1 VRRRVVITGLGAVTP
16 IGIGVKAY
24 WHGLRE
30 GTLGIAP
37 LTRFDPTPFACQ
49 VAAEVKGFEPAV
61 HLGEGLTPV
70 GRFAQF
76 GMAAARMA
84 YDDAGLA
91 GVRAASGFAL
101 CVASGASAVPEFQAV
116 LERLHGHPMRR
127 RDASTVVE
135 SIGHAL
141 TNYAA
146 VGLGLRGQTMTLG
159 SGCASGVDAIQ
170 WACAQIRAGR
180 IVGVLAGAAD
190 APLATT
196 VHAAWG
202 KLGWLSRWSG
212 PPGQALRPYDALSD
226 GSVLGEGAGMYVL
239 EDLDHARARGA
250 HVYAEV
256 LGYGS
261 GSDGLDLRTVDPSGA
276 SLQAAIRAALD
287 EARLDPGEI
296 DHVNAHGGGVP
307 KHDQAETVAY
317 RTTLGRHA
325 YGIPVTSVKA
335 MIGQPFAAGG
345 ALQVVAAC
353 FSLAEQ
359 FVPPTMNH
367 DIPAPGCDL
376 DYVPRQGRSARVNRV
391 LVTSRAI
398 GPTHS
403 AVVLGRAG
411 DDGATAP

>member
-1 VRRRVVITGLGAVTP
+1 MRRRIAITGLGAVTP
-16 IGIGVKAY
+16 IGIGVKAF
-24 WHGLRE
+24 WQGLRE
-30 GTLGIAP
+30 GTLGVGPI
-37 LTRFDPTPFACQ
+37 TRFDASPFPCR
-49 VAAEVKGFEPAV
+49 VAAEVRGFEPA
-61 HLGEGLTPV
+61 GERLTPA

-84 YDDAGLA
+84 YEDAGLPA
-91 GVRAASGFAL
+91 VRAASGFAV
-101 CVASGASAVPEFQAV
+101 CVASGASAVAEFQEV
-116 LERLHGHPMRR
+116 LDRLQGRPMRR
-127 RDASTVVE
+127 RDASMVVE

-146 VGLGLRGQTMTLG
+146 VDLGLRGQTMTLG

-170 WACAQIRAGR
+170 WACAQIEAGR
-180 IVGVLAGAAD
+180 IEGALVGAAD
-190 APLATT
+190 APLATS

-212 PPGQALRPYDALSD
+212 PPPQALRPWDALSD

-239 EDLDHARARGA
+239 EHLDHARARQA

-261 GSDGLDLRTVDPSGA
+261 GTDGLDLRTVNPTGA
-276 SLQAAIRAALD
+276 SLQAAMRAALR
-287 EARLDPGEI
+287 EARLEARDL

-307 KHDQAETVAY
+307 KHDHAETAAY
-317 RTTLGRHA
+317 RAVLGRHA
-325 YGIPVTSVKA
+325 YNIPVTSIKG

-353 FSLAEQ
+353 FSIAEQ

-367 DIPAPGCDL
+367 DIPAAGCDL
-376 DYVPRQGRSARVNRV
+376 DYVPGRGRPARVERV
-391 LVTSRAI
+391 MVTSRAI

-403 AVVLGRAG
+403 AVILGRL
-411 DDGATAP
+411 DLT

>member
-1 VRRRVVITGLGAVTP
+1 MRRRVAITGLGAVTP
-16 IGIGVKAY
+16 IGVGVKAF
-24 WHGLRE
+24 WRA
-30 GTLGIAP
+30 LGDGALGVGPI
-37 LTRFDPTPFACQ
+37 TRFDPAPFACR
-49 VAAEVKGFEPAV
+49 VAAEVRGFEPA
-61 HLGEGLTPV
+61 GERLTPA

-84 YDDAGLA
+84 YDNAGLP
-91 GVRAASGFAL
+91 GVRAASGFAV
-101 CVASGASAVPEFQAV
+101 CVGSGASAVAEFQEV
-116 LERLHGHPMRR
+116 LERLQGRPMRR
-127 RDASTVVE
+127 RDASIVVE
-135 SIGHAL
+135 SIGLTL

-146 VGLGLRGQTMTLG
+146 VDLGLRGQTMTLG

-170 WACAQIRAGR
+170 WSCAQIEAGR

-190 APLATT
+190 APLATA

-212 PPGQALRPYDALSD
+212 PPAQALRPYDAASD

-239 EDLDHARARGA
+239 EDLAHARARGA

-261 GSDGLDLRTVDPSGA
+261 GSDGLDLRTVDESGA
-276 SLQAAIRAALD
+276 SLQAAMRGALED
-287 EARLDPGEI
+287 ARLDPVEI
-296 DHVNAHGGGVP
+296 DHINAHGGGVP
-307 KHDQAETVAY
+307 KHDRAESVAY
-317 RTTLGRHA
+317 RAVFGRHA
-325 YGIPVTSVKA
+325 YSIPVTSIKG

-353 FSLAEQ
+353 YSLAEQ

-367 DIPAPGCDL
+367 DIPARDCDL
-376 DYVPRQGRSARVNRV
+376 DYVPGRGRAARVNRV

-403 AVVLGRAG
+403 AVILGHPH
-411 DDGATAP
+411 DN